1 MMVMG
6 DRAKTTEKNQGI
18 SSAEIKNP
26 AHMGGRLDLND
37 LRKRAKEEEYKY
49 SYSTSYK
56 DNYKKDETEEVKK
69 SPKKVDYKYSY

>member
-37 LRKRAKEEEYKY
+37 LRKRAKEEE
-49 SYSTSYK
+49 
-56 DNYKKDETEEVKK
+56 NENKKNTILIV
-69 SPKKVDYKYSY
+69 SGCVAVAAVLLLIFTL

>member
-6 DRAKTTEKNQGI
+6 ERAKITEKKHGI

-37 LRKRAKEEEYKY
+37 LRKRAKEEE
-49 SYSTSYK
+49 
-56 DNYKKDETEEVKK
+56 NENKKNTVLIV
-69 SPKKVDYKYSY
+69 SGCVALAAVLLLIFTL